1 MANRHLLAAG
11 TFLVS
16 TSVLIQ
22 LNRKNRCFEYTC
34 CDNHNVASQVFG
46 NSKVCIGTYAAN
58 NPCEDRNIYHEE
70 SGFQIAGVFDGHGG
84 WNVSEYASKTL
95 IPKLLVKLN
104 KSFLENSLDDSRTDI
119 DTISTFQDVEDS
131 YIESVRASYILGDG
145 KVASVG
151 SCVCLAI
158 KKDDRLTIA
167 NCGDCRA
174 VLGSNI
180 YHGSTDS
187 KGHKSKYVATRLSRD
202 HNARIPL
209 ELLNLQEQH
218 PGEEDEVVRC
228 HPNNPSACYVKG
240 RLQLTRSLGDLYLKY
255 GDFNAPAGQSKS
267 MYIPD
272 AVFSHID
279 SIYFLLFLKC
289 ALSYLFSH

>member
-1 MANRHLLAAG
+1 MTNRHLLAAG

-22 LNRKNRCFEYTC
+22 ISRKNGRSPYTC
-34 CDNHNVASQVFG
+34 CDDDKVVSQVFG
-46 NSKVCIGTYAAN
+46 NSGVCVGTYAAN
-58 NPCEDRNIYHEE
+58 NPCEDRNIYHED
-70 SGFQIAGVFDGHGG
+70 SGFKIAGVFDGHGG

-95 IPKLLVKLN
+95 IPKLLVKL
-104 KSFLENSLDDSRTDI
+104 KQSFLENSLDDSRTDI

-131 YIESVRASYILGDG
+131 YIESVRLSYMLGDG

-180 YHGSTDS
+180 FHESNEVVTES
-187 KGHKSKYVATRLSRD
+187 KSHKSKYVATRLSRD

-209 ELLNLQEQH
+209 EVLNLQEQH

-228 HPNNPSACYVKG
+228 HPNHPSACYVKG

-255 GDFNAPAGQSKS
+255 GDFNAPPGQPKSKYVPE
-267 MYIPD
+267 M
-272 AVFSHID
+272 
-279 SIYFLLFLKC
+279 FLNQLRYTAAEMK
-289 ALSYLFSH
+289 A